1 MDLEF
6 NSYGELEAYLN
17 AQLHKGTAYGAKT
30 SLQCALD
37 AKEAIAQADTHG
49 QKMGAVARYGAEFKR
64 WHHLIILHCTH
75 IALKGRTVSRAN
87 VRHWQKA
94 VFGKSMASSELRM
107 YADSTRGAG
116 DKVDSLLPSNPQAPL
131 DDASLLAKTFFEKHK
146 DLLKA
151 KASPDAFK
159 NQLELKFHQRK

>member
-1 MDLEF
+1 MDFEF
-6 NSYGELEAYLN
+6 NSYGELETYLK
-17 AQLHKGTAYGAKT
+17 AQLHTGTAYGAKT

-37 AKEAIAQADTHG
+37 AKEAIAQAAEHG

-107 YADSTRGAG
+107 YADSTRSAG
-116 DKVDSLLPSNPQAPL
+116 DKVDSLLPSDPQAPL
-131 DDASLLAKTFFEKHK
+131 NDASLQAQAFFARHK

-151 KASPDAFK
+151 KASPEAYAA
-159 NQLELKFHQRK
+159 QLR